1 MNIEQLSDKE
11 VVAAL
16 IGKDSRL
23 TREYLHGK
31 CGPLFKSVFNK
42 YYTDCDS
49 VEELINDIYLYI
61 MMPGKK
67 TGVSKLA
74 AFSFKCSLT
83 MWLKIVVEN
92 YCRQLFAKRMDVNE
106 NFDIT
111 GDRFLHEADSLSADT
126 ISTDVDDV
134 RTVLC
139 MMPNERYRTLIR
151 LRYLEDHTNEET
163 AKLMQMTM
171 ANYYNTHKRAKEQF
185 CAALKK
191 ERL

>member
-1 MNIEQLSDKE
+1 MTDQDI
-11 VVAAL
+11 VAAL
-16 IGKDSRL
+16 LGKDTRL
-23 TREYLHGK
+23 TREFLYVK
-31 CGPLFKSVFNK
+31 CSPLFKSVFNK

-61 MMPGKK
+61 MVPGKK
-67 TGVSKLA
+67 TGVSKLE

-83 MWLKIVVEN
+83 MWLKIVIEN
-92 YCRQLFAKRMDVNE
+92 YCHQLFAKKMDVNE
-106 NFDIT
+106 NFDVG
-111 GDRFLHEADSLSADT
+111 GDRFLQQADSLFAENM
-126 ISTDVDDV
+126 STDSGDV
-134 RTVLC
+134 NTILC

-151 LRYLEDHTNEET
+151 LRYLEDRSNEET
-163 AKLMQMTM
+163 AELMQMTM